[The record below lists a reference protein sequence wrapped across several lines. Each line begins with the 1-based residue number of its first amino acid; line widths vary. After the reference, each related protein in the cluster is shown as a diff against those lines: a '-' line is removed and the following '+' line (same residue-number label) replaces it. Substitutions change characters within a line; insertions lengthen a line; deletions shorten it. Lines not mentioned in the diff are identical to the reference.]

1 MVKILLFNQILRL
14 IFKEIQKQ
22 WVIYKIAEKTN
33 LLNLDSCIISI
44 IDRDKKEFRFN
55 LF

>member
-1 MVKILLFNQILRL
+1 MVKLLLFNQLLKLR
-14 IFKEIQKQ
+14 FKENKKQ
-22 WVIYKIAEKTN
+22 LVISKIAEETN

-44 IDRDKKEFRFN
+44 IDREKKEFRFK